1 MLRNISIG
9 AACLARHPAVPIV
22 GERSATIVVLC
33 LFPMISLCFALVW
46 KLFLPALLLVALVD
60 LATMSTERRVRLL
73 RRDGLSQ
80 AAIASRLGV
89 SRYRVRL
96 ALVAA

>member
-1 MLRNISIG
+1 MG
-9 AACLARHPAVPIV
+9 PVA
-22 GERSATIVVLC
+22 ATISKRPETVAILC
-33 LFPMISLCFALVW
+33 LFPMIPIFFALVW
-46 KLFLPALLLVALVD
+46 KLLLPALLLVALVD
-60 LATMSTERRVRLL
+60 LATMSTDRRVRLL